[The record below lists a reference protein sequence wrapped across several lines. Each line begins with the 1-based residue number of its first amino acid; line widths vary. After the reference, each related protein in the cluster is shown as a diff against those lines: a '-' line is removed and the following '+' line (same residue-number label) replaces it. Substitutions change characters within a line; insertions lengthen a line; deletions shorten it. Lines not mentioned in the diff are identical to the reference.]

1 MWKVYADDDSNHPAT
16 PNENATPGLAPA
28 APRGLDP
35 VELVVDGERFVVT
48 RRAGSSDTY
57 DFAWTSHPASYGFSI
72 GATLTGI
79 PTGSKWP
86 SKSAAFWPT

>member
-48 RRAGSSDTY
+48 QRAGSSDTY